1 MDNKKENKIIKY
13 SLYLGLND
21 KDTKTQKID
30 TIEAYKIIC
39 NIIKGYD
46 IEGFTIYNAQG
57 FYIHQDK
64 SISVENTLKI
74 ELMFIDEMVVDELIK
89 QLKIIFNQES
99 IIKQVEEVT
108 SELV

>member
-1 MDNKKENKIIKY
+1 MEKMEKIVKY

-30 TIEAYKIIC
+30 TLEAYKILC
-39 NIIKGYD
+39 NLLKSYNV
-46 IEGFTIYNAQG
+46 EGFTVYNAHG
-57 FYIHQDK
+57 FYMHNDGTFTT
-64 SISVENTLKI
+64 ENTLKV
-74 ELMFIDEMVVDELIK
+74 ELMFVDEKIVDNIIK
-89 QLKIIFNQES
+89 QCKIIFNQES

>member
-1 MDNKKENKIIKY
+1 MDNKNKIIKY

-30 TIEAYKIIC
+30 TLEAYKILC
-39 NIIKGYD
+39 NLLKSYNV
-46 IEGFTIYNAQG
+46 EGFTVYNAHG
-57 FYIHQDK
+57 FYVHDDGTFT
-64 SISVENTLKI
+64 VENTLKV
-74 ELMFIDEMVVDELIK
+74 ELMFIEELTIDNIIK

-108 SELV
+108 SSLV

>member
-1 MDNKKENKIIKY
+1 MEKIVKY

-30 TIEAYKIIC
+30 TLEAYKILC
-39 NIIKGYD
+39 NLLKSYNV
-46 IEGFTIYNAQG
+46 EGFTVYNAHG
-57 FYIHQDK
+57 FYMHNDGTFTT
-64 SISVENTLKI
+64 ENTLKV
-74 ELMFIDEMVVDELIK
+74 ELMFIDEKTIDNIIK
-89 QLKIIFNQES
+89 QCKIIFNQEC

>member
-1 MDNKKENKIIKY
+1 MENKENKIIKY

-30 TIEAYKIIC
+30 TLEAYKILC
-39 NIIKGYD
+39 NLLKSYN
-46 IEGFTIYNAQG
+46 IEGFTVYNAHG
-57 FYIHQDK
+57 FYVHDDGTYT
-64 SISVENTLKI
+64 VENTLKV
-74 ELMFIDEMVVDELIK
+74 ELMFIDEITIDNIIK

-99 IIKQVEEVT
+99 IIKQVEKVT